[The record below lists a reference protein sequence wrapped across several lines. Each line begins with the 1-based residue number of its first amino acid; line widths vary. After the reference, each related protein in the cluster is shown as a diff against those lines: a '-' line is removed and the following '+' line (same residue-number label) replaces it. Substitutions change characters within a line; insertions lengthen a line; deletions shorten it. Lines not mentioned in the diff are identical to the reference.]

1 MKNKITFIILSALI
15 LLSIS
20 QIAAQEWYKV
30 YEDAIKDIENCRWQH
45 AIKSLDKLVK
55 KKNKPNA
62 NATTYSVYVT
72 EYLPYFHL
80 GRAYFFAEQYEES
93 LKNFQLS
100 EQYKA
105 IKSTTKYPV
114 FLSFK
119 NAALK
124 ITDALSQKITE
135 LNKSKF
141 EIDKR
146 DTLLTNLLNLY
157 HAEKY
162 FEAANYLLKLSG
174 TDKYVSEEI
183 ISQKDA
189 IIVSQTL
196 FQEQFNQAL
205 EAYLIGN
212 YRSALKKFTQLL
224 KQYPDNYLIVNWITK
239 TKSELQL
246 LQKKIPG
253 EIGKDTVIVN
263 KTITGAPVFSVGFL
277 TSDILEVTSQKI
289 SISGTVGD
297 DKGIQY
303 IELTVNGTLF
313 TNQNGDTVKLR
324 PSLEQD
330 PKLFPFKLE
339 IPLQMGENQIAL
351 IAYDV
356 DSVQHSEFLPFTVI
370 RKSPVYKTPLFYIIL
385 ISLIVLILAAIFISK
400 IVKHRIA
407 IVNKYNPYI
416 AGAPILIDEMF
427 FGREELLKN
436 IMNTLHHNS
445 LMIHGPRRIGKTSIQ
460 HKLKRRLETV
470 NDPDFFYVPIYIDL
484 QGVQEEKF
492 FAVMM
497 EDIVDGSKK
506 YLERED
512 GLDFEFN
519 NENEDSYNNR
529 NFSRDLKKIISFLN
543 TQDNKE
549 LRLVLL
555 MDEVDELNTYSE
567 RINQR
572 LRSIFMKTFAENLV
586 AVMSGIKISK
596 NWESEGSPWYNFF
609 EEIEVAPLKRE
620 YAEQLIK
627 TPVKGIFSYSD
638 SAIVKI
644 LQYSEN
650 KPYIIQK
657 FCIHSINRII
667 EERRR
672 KVTAEDIN
680 TVRELVF
687 EEYT

>member
-1 MKNKITFIILSALI
+1 MKNKITFIILTATI

-20 QIAAQEWYKV
+20 QIEAQEWYKV
-30 YEDAIKDIENCRWQH
+30 YEDATKDIENCRWHQ
-45 AIKSLDKLVK
+45 AIKSLNKLVK
-55 KKNKPNA
+55 KKKKPNA
-62 NATTYSVYVT
+62 NAPTYSVYVT

-80 GRAYFFAEQYEES
+80 GRAYFFTEQYEES

-100 EQYKA
+100 AQNKA
-105 IKSTTKYPV
+105 IKSTKEYPV

-119 NAALK
+119 NAAQK
-124 ITDALSQKITE
+124 MTDALSQKIAE
-135 LNKSKF
+135 DNKNEF
-141 EIDKR
+141 QIDEK

-157 HAEKY
+157 RAKKY
-162 FEAANYLLKLSG
+162 FEAANSLLELSG
-174 TDKYVSEEI
+174 TDIYVSGEI
-183 ISQKDA
+183 LAKKDA
-189 IIVSQTL
+189 IIALQTQ
-196 FQEQFNQAL
+196 FQVQFNQAL
-205 EAYLIGN
+205 ETYLIGN
-212 YRSALKKFTQLL
+212 YRSALIKFNQLL
-224 KQYPDNYLIVNWITK
+224 KQYPDKHQVVNWITK

-246 LQKKIPG
+246 LQDNIPG
-253 EIGKDTVIVN
+253 EIGADTVIVN
-263 KTITGAPVFSVGFL
+263 RTITGAPVFSVGFL
-277 TSDILEVTSQKI
+277 TSDILEVTSEKI

-297 DKGIQY
+297 DKGIKY
-303 IELTVNGTLF
+303 IELTVNGSLF
-313 TNQNGDTVKLR
+313 TNQNGDTVKLH
-324 PSLEQD
+324 PSPEQD
-330 PKLFPFKLE
+330 PKIFPFELE
-339 IPLQMGENQIAL
+339 IPLQMGKNQIAL
-351 IAYDV
+351 VAYDV
-356 DSVQHSEFLPFTVI
+356 DRVQHSEFFPFTVI
-370 RKSPVYKTPLFYIIL
+370 RKHPVYKTPLFYIIL
-385 ISLIVLILAAIFISK
+385 ISLVVLIVAAIFISK
-400 IVKHRIA
+400 IVKHRFA

-427 FGREELLKN
+427 FGREKLLKN

-470 NDPDFFYVPIYIDL
+470 NDPDFFYVPVYIDL

-497 EDIVDGSKK
+497 EDILDGCKN
-506 YLERED
+506 YLDRD
-512 GLDFEFN
+512 DCLDFEFN
-519 NENEDSYNNR
+519 KENEVSYNNR

-543 TQDNKE
+543 TKNKKE

-586 AVMSGIKISK
+586 AVMSGIKIRK

-609 EEIEVAPLKRE
+609 EEIEVAPLKRV

-638 SAIVKI
+638 SAIEKL

-672 KVTAEDIN
+672 KVTVEDIDV
-680 TVRELVF
+680 VRELVF
-687 EEYT
+687 EE